1 MTRHKPADRIGARR
15 DVAWYLISA
24 ADADKLAAMQNSVEV
39 RAGLEEYARE
49 CRKIAA
55 QMGADSDTLAG

>member
-1 MTRHKPADRIGARR
+1 MAKHKPADRIGARR

-24 ADADKLAAMQNSVEV
+24 AEAERFAAMQTSDVV

-55 QMGADSDTLAG
+55 QMGADSDTPAG